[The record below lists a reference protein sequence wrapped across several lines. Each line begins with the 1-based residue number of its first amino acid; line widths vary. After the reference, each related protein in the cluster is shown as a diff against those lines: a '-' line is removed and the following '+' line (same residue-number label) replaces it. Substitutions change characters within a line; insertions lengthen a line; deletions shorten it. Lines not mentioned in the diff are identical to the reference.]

1 MENASLGRT
10 LLVGLLLV
18 AVLFA
23 GQSGAD
29 RMAVS
34 TSPVETGLAMGRAT
48 FAYLSG
54 LRVFA
59 AQVLW
64 NRIEPL
70 FHGYYEAIP
79 LYEQSYM
86 LPTLN
91 AINILDP
98 QFQQPYYIA
107 PWILARR
114 GMVPSALDVAR
125 RGVDNNPNS
134 GLLRASYAQV
144 VAIYGEDLDLAHEQA
159 RLAATDRMQW
169 IDEIEQHDSYQI
181 IRSILKQAGDEQGAE
196 EILIE
201 IERLDALIGDDLPAG
216 GHDHDGDGT
225 PDH

>member
-1 MENASLGRT
+1 MENVSLGRT
-10 LLVGLLLV
+10 LLVALLLV
-18 AVLFA
+18 AVLIA
-23 GQSGAD
+23 GQLGAD

-34 TSPVETGLAMGRAT
+34 TSPVETGLTMGRAT

-70 FHGYYEAIP
+70 FHEYYEGIP
-79 LYEQSYM
+79 LREQSYM

-91 AINILDP
+91 AVNMLDP

-107 PWILARR
+107 PWILARQD
-114 GMVPSALDVAR
+114 MVSSALDVAR

-144 VAIYGEDLDLAHEQA
+144 SAIYGEDMDLAYEQA

-169 IDEIEQHDSYQI
+169 SDEIEKHDSYQI
-181 IRSILKQAGDEQGAE
+181 IRSIFRQAGDEQGAE
-196 EILIE
+196 EILVE
-201 IERLDALIGDDLPAG
+201 IERLDALIGDDIQAG

-225 PDH
+225 PEH